1 MKSIKPGRGPSMMGG
16 IMSICMGIFGV
27 LWTVAVASV
36 GGGFMALFGVVFIVI
51 AIVQAVY
58 HFTNARSKNRFSTF
72 DITEE
77 SEEPDPWNARFG
89 ESPQP
94 APPSESAGY
103 CPYCGAKVESGYVYC
118 RKCGKKLS

>member
-16 IMSICMGIFGV
+16 VMSVCMGIFGV
-27 LWTVAVASV
+27 LWTAVVASS

-51 AIVQAVY
+51 AIVQAGY
-58 HFTNARSKNRFSTF
+58 HFKNATSKNRFSTF
-72 DITEE
+72 DITGED
-77 SEEPDPWNARFG
+77 EEPDPWNVRFG

-94 APPSESAGY
+94 AARSESAGY

-118 RKCGKKLS
+118 QKCGRKLP